1 MRNRISREKNFA
13 KVGAYFSV
21 KLQTVGLKLCEEN
34 DSAKADFCYF
44 IITSVLTLFL
54 HLWHIYMV
62 AIDLIYATI
71 VWQLREQQVL
81 QNVKQSELN
90 KN

>member
-54 HLWHIYMV
+54 HL
-62 AIDLIYATI
+62 
-71 VWQLREQQVL
+71 
-81 QNVKQSELN
+81 
-90 KN
+90 